1 MSESSEHPPRHP
13 GEPTGDPELV
23 GESLGSTRPLVNFD
37 ADDAASAAQP
47 APDASGE
54 TPERRGGSRLFPQL
68 PDDPRLAGQRAAPT
82 GEPAETER
90 VGQDAAHATDEASEP
105 DLSASSAPAEGLAES
120 SGPYEPL
127 FDSAADSAAA
137 ESGTAVAPEIPRAD
151 AESAPAEAST
161 ALPPGAGAVFAS
173 AARPAP
179 VVATAAAQVPSEAG
193 TATSESDR
201 FAQWARLDAS
211 ASHWREGNQDYEER
225 GVVSDEA
232 RTVLHSDTS
241 DSGGSGRN
249 LPAAIAVGAVL
260 AALFFGALRLGEAA
274 TVALVVIV
282 LVLAAAEFYRAAR
295 PLGYRPAT
303 LAGLAGVAGLTVA
316 VHLRGVEAY
325 PIVLAVS
332 AVTIFCWFLFGVERD
347 HPTANMAI
355 TMLGLLWVGGLGSFA
370 ALMLREPNGD
380 SMLIGAVIGTVA
392 YDVGGYIVGRTTG
405 QSRLSSRISPNKTH
419 EGLIGGIVLSV
430 VITTLVL
437 NRFPGVFPWT
447 GSLLDALW
455 LCVAVA
461 LAAPLGDLTQSMVK
475 RDATVKDM
483 GSLLPGHGGVFD
495 RFDALL
501 FSLPAA
507 YFVGTYVLG

>member
-1 MSESSEHPPRHP
+1 MSESSEHPPTP
-13 GEPTGDPELV
+13 SGPDPRDPAATDDP
-23 GESLGSTRPLVNFD
+23 LGSTRPLVNFET
-37 ADDAASAAQP
+37 DDASASAEQTEPASPP
-47 APDASGE
+47 APDVADAE
-54 TPERRGGSRLFPQL
+54 PERRGGSRLFPQL
-68 PDDPRLAGQRAAPT
+68 PDDPRLAGEAP
-82 GEPAETER
+82 A
-90 VGQDAAHATDEASEP
+90 ATDEE
-105 DLSASSAPAEGLAES
+105 AEAG
-120 SGPYEPL
+120 YEPL
-127 FDSAADSAAA
+127 FDSPDEAPPIPPADLA
-137 ESGTAVAPEIPRAD
+137 
-151 AESAPAEAST
+151 SAPASTPSTPAEMPEVPAAEA
-161 ALPPGAGAVFAS
+161 AAAS
-173 AARPAP
+173 AP
-179 VVATAAAQVPSEAG
+179 VAAAATPAEVPSEAG
-193 TATSESDR
+193 APISESDR

-211 ASHWREGNQDYEER
+211 ASHWREGSQDYEER
-225 GVVSDEA
+225 GAVSDEA
-232 RTVLHSDTS
+232 RTVLHNGPADG
-241 DSGGSGRN
+241 GGSGRN

-303 LAGLAGVAGLTVA
+303 LAGLVGVGGLSVA

-332 AVTIFCWFLFGVERD
+332 AVTIFCWFLLGVERE
-347 HPTANMAI
+347 HPTANLAI

-370 ALMLREPNGD
+370 ALILREPNGD
-380 SMLIGAVIGTVA
+380 SMLIGAVIGTVV
-392 YDVGGYIVGRTTG
+392 YDVGGYLVGRTTG
-405 QSRLSSRISPNKTH
+405 QSRLAPRISPNKTH

-430 VITTLVL
+430 VITTLAL

-455 LCVAVA
+455 LSLAVA

-475 RDATVKDM
+475 RDVAIKDM

-501 FSLPAA
+501 FALPAA
-507 YFVGTYVLG
+507 YFAGTYVVG

>member
-1 MSESSEHPPRHP
+1 MSESSEHPPTHS
-13 GEPTGDPELV
+13 GSDPRDPAA
-23 GESLGSTRPLVNFD
+23 SDDPLGATRPLVNFET
-37 ADDAASAAQP
+37 DDASTPAEQAEPASPP
-47 APDASGE
+47 APDVADAE
-54 TPERRGGSRLFPQL
+54 PERRGGSRLFPQL
-68 PDDPRLAGQRAAPT
+68 PDDPRLAGEAA
-82 GEPAETER
+82 A
-90 VGQDAAHATDEASEP
+90 ATDER
-105 DLSASSAPAEGLAES
+105 AEAG
-120 SGPYEPL
+120 YEPL
-127 FDSAADSAAA
+127 FDSADGAPPIPPADLASVPASTPSTSAEMPEMPAA
-137 ESGTAVAPEIPRAD
+137 EAA
-151 AESAPAEAST
+151 AESAPA
-161 ALPPGAGAVFAS
+161 
-173 AARPAP
+173 
-179 VVATAAAQVPSEAG
+179 AAAAPPTELPSEAG
-193 TATSESDR
+193 APTSESDR

-211 ASHWREGNQDYEER
+211 ASHWREGSQDYEER

-232 RTVLHSDTS
+232 RTVLHNGPADA
-241 DSGGSGRN
+241 GRSGRN

-303 LAGLAGVAGLTVA
+303 LAGLVGVGGLSVA

-332 AVTIFCWFLFGVERD
+332 AVTIFCWFLLGVERD
-347 HPTANMAI
+347 HPTANLAI

-370 ALMLREPNGD
+370 ALILREPNGD
-380 SMLIGAVIGTVA
+380 SMLIGAVIGTVV
-392 YDVGGYIVGRTTG
+392 YDVGGYVIGRTTG
-405 QSRLSSRISPNKTH
+405 QSRLAPRISPNKTH

-455 LCVAVA
+455 LSLAVA

-475 RDATVKDM
+475 RDVAIKDM

-501 FSLPAA
+501 FALPAA
-507 YFVGTYVLG
+507 YFAGTYVLGPAA

>member
-1 MSESSEHPPRHP
+1 MSDSSAHPPAHS
-13 GEPTGDPELV
+13 GSDP
-23 GESLGSTRPLVNFD
+23 SDPASTDDPLGSTRPLVNFESD
-37 ADDAASAAQP
+37 EAAASDVPAETPAEPDAAAA
-47 APDASGE
+47 E
-54 TPERRGGSRLFPQL
+54 PERRGGSRLFPQL
-68 PDDPRLAGQRAAPT
+68 PDDPRLAGETPAPPE
-82 GEPAETER
+82 EPA
-90 VGQDAAHATDEASEP
+90 AA
-105 DLSASSAPAEGLAES
+105 G
-120 SGPYEPL
+120 YEPL
-127 FDSAADSAAA
+127 FDAPGDAPPPSVPPAGAAA
-137 ESGTAVAPEIPRAD
+137 TPAEMPVAPPADAPSTQAEIPAAPAAEAVAGSD
-151 AESAPAEAST
+151 DN
-161 ALPPGAGAVFAS
+161 
-173 AARPAP
+173 PAP
-179 VVATAAAQVPSEAG
+179 VAAAATAAEVPSEAG
-193 TATSESDR
+193 AAASETDR

-232 RTVLHSDTS
+232 RTVLHNAPT
-241 DSGGSGRN
+241 DSGRSGRN
-249 LPAAIAVGAVL
+249 LPVAIAVGAVL

-274 TVALVVIV
+274 TVALIAIV

-325 PIVLAVS
+325 PIVLAVA

-355 TMLGLLWVGGLGSFA
+355 TALGLLWVGGLGSFA

-380 SMLIGAVIGTVA
+380 SMLIGAVIGTVV

-405 QSRLSSRISPNKTH
+405 QSRLAARISPNKTH

-455 LCVAVA
+455 LSLAVA

-475 RDATVKDM
+475 RDVAIKDM

-501 FSLPAA
+501 FSLPVA
-507 YFVGTYVLG
+507 YFAGTYVLG

>member
-1 MSESSEHPPRHP
+1 MSDSSAHPPAHS
-13 GEPTGDPELV
+13 GSDPSDPA
-23 GESLGSTRPLVNFD
+23 GTDDPLGSTRPLVNFE
-37 ADDAASAAQP
+37 ADETP
-47 APDASGE
+47 APAEPAE
-54 TPERRGGSRLFPQL
+54 TPAEPEVAAAEPERRGGSRLFPQL
-68 PDDPRLAGQRAAPT
+68 PDDPRLAGETPAPPE
-82 GEPAETER
+82 EPA
-90 VGQDAAHATDEASEP
+90 AA
-105 DLSASSAPAEGLAES
+105 GF
-120 SGPYEPL
+120 EPL
-127 FDSAADSAAA
+127 FDAPGDAPPPSAPPADAASTPAEMPAAPPAAA
-137 ESGTAVAPEIPRAD
+137 V
-151 AESAPAEAST
+151 AESADD
-161 ALPPGAGAVFAS
+161 
-173 AARPAP
+173 PAP
-179 VVATAAAQVPSEAG
+179 VTAAATAAEVPSEAG
-193 TATSESDR
+193 AAASETDR

-232 RTVLHSDTS
+232 RTVLHNAPSD
-241 DSGGSGRN
+241 GGRSGRN
-249 LPAAIAVGAVL
+249 LPVAIAVGAVL

-274 TVALVVIV
+274 TVALIAIV

-325 PIVLAVS
+325 PIVLAV
-332 AVTIFCWFLFGVERD
+332 AAITIFCWFLFGVERD

-355 TMLGLLWVGGLGSFA
+355 SALGLLWIGGLGSFA

-380 SMLIGAVIGTVA
+380 SMLIGAVIGTVV

-405 QSRLSSRISPNKTH
+405 QSRLAARISPNKTH

-455 LCVAVA
+455 LSVAVA

-475 RDATVKDM
+475 RDVAIKDM

-501 FSLPAA
+501 FSLPVA
-507 YFVGTYVLG
+507 YFAGTYVLG

>member
-1 MSESSEHPPRHP
+1 MSESSAHPPAHS
-13 GEPTGDPELV
+13 GSDPSDPA
-23 GESLGSTRPLVNFD
+23 GADDPLGSTRPLVNFD
-37 ADDAASAAQP
+37 SDDAP
-47 APDASGE
+47 APDEPAVQPAE
-54 TPERRGGSRLFPQL
+54 PEATTTEPERRGGSRLFPQL
-68 PDDPRLAGQRAAPT
+68 PDDPRLAGDT
-82 GEPAETER
+82 PAT
-90 VGQDAAHATDEASEP
+90 P
-105 DLSASSAPAEGLAES
+105 DPEAPAAENL
-120 SGPYEPL
+120 EPL
-127 FDSAADSAAA
+127 FDSPD
-137 ESGTAVAPEIPRAD
+137 ETTPPPIP
-151 AESAPAEAST
+151 PAEAPST
-161 ALPPGAGAVFAS
+161 PAEMPETPPAEAAATS
-173 AARPAP
+173 AADLAP
-179 VVATAAAQVPSEAG
+179 VAAAPTVAEVPSETGA
-193 TATSESDR
+193 APSETDR
-201 FAQWARLDAS
+201 FAQWAQLDAS

-225 GVVSDEA
+225 GVVSDET
-232 RTVLHSDTS
+232 RTVLHNAPS
-241 DSGGSGRN
+241 DSGGTGRN

-274 TVALVVIV
+274 TVALVAIV

-332 AVTIFCWFLFGVERD
+332 AVTILCWFLFGVERD

-355 TMLGLLWVGGLGSFA
+355 TALGLLWIGGLGSFA
-370 ALMLREPNGD
+370 ALILREPNGD
-380 SMLIGAVIGTVA
+380 SMLIAAVIGTVV
-392 YDVGGYIVGRTTG
+392 YDVGGYVVGRTTG
-405 QSRLSSRISPNKTH
+405 QSRLAARISPSKTH

-447 GSLLDALW
+447 GGLLDALW
-455 LCVAVA
+455 LSLAVA

-475 RDATVKDM
+475 RDVAIKDM

-507 YFVGTYVLG
+507 YFVGTFVVG

>member
-1 MSESSEHPPRHP
+1 MP
-13 GEPTGDPELV
+13 
-23 GESLGSTRPLVNFD
+23 
-37 ADDAASAAQP
+37 SAE
-47 APDASGE
+47 PDATATE
-54 TPERRGGSRLFPQL
+54 PERRGGSRLFPQL
-68 PDDPRLAGQRAAPT
+68 PDDPRLAGETPAAPDP
-82 GEPAETER
+82 E
-90 VGQDAAHATDEASEP
+90 
-105 DLSASSAPAEGLAES
+105 APAAGNL
-120 SGPYEPL
+120 EPL
-127 FDSAADSAAA
+127 FDSPHEATPPSIPPTDAPSMPA
-137 ESGTAVAPEIPRAD
+137 EMPVQP
-151 AESAPAEAST
+151 PAEAAAT
-161 ALPPGAGAVFAS
+161 S
-173 AARPAP
+173 ADDPAP
-179 VVATAAAQVPSEAG
+179 VAAVPTAAEVPSEPGAVP
-193 TATSESDR
+193 SETDR
-201 FAQWARLDAS
+201 FAQWVQLYAS

-232 RTVLHSDTS
+232 RTVLHNAPA
-241 DSGGSGRN
+241 DSGGTGRN

-274 TVALVVIV
+274 TVALVTIV

-332 AVTIFCWFLFGVERD
+332 AVTILCWFLFGVERD

-355 TMLGLLWVGGLGSFA
+355 TALGLLWVGGLGSFA
-370 ALMLREPNGD
+370 ALILREPNGD

-392 YDVGGYIVGRTTG
+392 YDVGGYVVGRTTG
-405 QSRLSSRISPNKTH
+405 QSRLAARISPSKTH

-447 GSLLDALW
+447 EGLLDALW
-455 LCVAVA
+455 LSLAVA

-475 RDATVKDM
+475 RDVAIKDM

-507 YFVGTYVLG
+507 YFVGTFVVG

>member
-1 MSESSEHPPRHP
+1 MSESSEHPPTHP
-13 GEPTGDPELV
+13 GSGSDDPAVAGDP
-23 GESLGSTRPLVNFD
+23 LGSTRPLVNFET
-37 ADDAASAAQP
+37 DDASATAEQAEPASPP
-47 APDASGE
+47 APDVADAD
-54 TPERRGGSRLFPQL
+54 PERRGGSRMFPQL
-68 PDDPRLAGQRAAPT
+68 PDDPRLAGEAP
-82 GEPAETER
+82 A
-90 VGQDAAHATDEASEP
+90 ATDEG
-105 DLSASSAPAEGLAES
+105 AEAG
-120 SGPYEPL
+120 YEPL
-127 FDSAADSAAA
+127 FDSADGAPPIPPADPASARASTPSTPAEMPDVPAAEAAA
-137 ESGTAVAPEIPRAD
+137 V
-151 AESAPAEAST
+151 SAP
-161 ALPPGAGAVFAS
+161 V
-173 AARPAP
+173 
-179 VVATAAAQVPSEAG
+179 AAAATPAEVPSETGAP
-193 TATSESDR
+193 TSEPDR

-211 ASHWREGNQDYEER
+211 ASHWREGSQDYEER

-232 RTVLHSDTS
+232 RTMLHN
-241 DSGGSGRN
+241 GPAEAGRSGRN

-303 LAGLAGVAGLTVA
+303 LAGLVGVGGLSVA

-332 AVTIFCWFLFGVERD
+332 AVAIFCWFLLGVERD
-347 HPTANMAI
+347 HPTANLAI
-355 TMLGLLWVGGLGSFA
+355 TVLGLLWVGGLGSFA
-370 ALMLREPNGD
+370 ALILREPNGD
-380 SMLIGAVIGTVA
+380 SMLIGAVIGTVV
-392 YDVGGYIVGRTTG
+392 YDVGGYVIGRTTG
-405 QSRLSSRISPNKTH
+405 QSRLAPRISPNKTH

-430 VITTLVL
+430 VITALVL

-455 LCVAVA
+455 LSLAVA

-475 RDATVKDM
+475 RDVAIKDM

-501 FSLPAA
+501 FALPAA
-507 YFVGTYVLG
+507 YFAGTIVLGSPT

>member
-1 MSESSEHPPRHP
+1 MSESSEHPPTHP
-13 GEPTGDPELV
+13 GSGSDDPAITGDP
-23 GESLGSTRPLVNFD
+23 LGTTRPLVNFESD
-37 ADDAASAAQP
+37 DDAASAEP
-47 APDASGE
+47 AEPTPPSASDAAAAES
-54 TPERRGGSRLFPQL
+54 ERRGGSRLFPQL
-68 PDDPRLAGQRAAPT
+68 PDDPRLASDPPAAADE
-82 GEPAETER
+82 GA
-90 VGQDAAHATDEASEP
+90 DA
-105 DLSASSAPAEGLAES
+105 G
-120 SGPYEPL
+120 YEPL
-127 FDSAADSAAA
+127 FDAPEDAPQAEPAPAPADSAP
-137 ESGTAVAPEIPRAD
+137 APARAD
-151 AESAPAEAST
+151 MTSTPAETPVVPVAEAAAASV
-161 ALPPGAGAVFAS
+161 PVAGA
-173 AARPAP
+173 
-179 VVATAAAQVPSEAG
+179 ATPTEVPSETGAP
-193 TATSESDR
+193 TSEPDR

-211 ASHWREGNQDYEER
+211 ASHWREGSQDYEER

-232 RTVLHSDTS
+232 RTMLHN
-241 DSGGSGRN
+241 GLAEAGRSGRN

-260 AALFFGALRLGEAA
+260 AALFFGALRVGEAA

-303 LAGLAGVAGLTVA
+303 LAGLVGVGGLSVA

-325 PIVLAVS
+325 PIVLAVF
-332 AVTIFCWFLFGVERD
+332 AVTVFCWFLLGVERD
-347 HPTANMAI
+347 HPTANLAI

-370 ALMLREPNGD
+370 ALILREPNGD
-380 SMLIGAVIGTVA
+380 SMLIGAVIGTVV
-392 YDVGGYIVGRTTG
+392 YDVGGYVVGRTTG
-405 QSRLSSRISPNKTH
+405 QSRLAPRISPNKTH

-455 LCVAVA
+455 LSLAVA

-475 RDATVKDM
+475 RDVAIKDM

-501 FSLPAA
+501 FALPAA
-507 YFVGTYVLG
+507 YFAGTYVLGSAA

>member
-1 MSESSEHPPRHP
+1 MSESSAHPPAQS
-13 GEPTGDPELV
+13 GSDPSDPA
-23 GESLGSTRPLVNFD
+23 GTDDPLGSTRPLVNFD
-37 ADDAASAAQP
+37 ADDAP
-47 APDASGE
+47 APDEPAPPAAAPDPADTE
-54 TPERRGGSRLFPQL
+54 PERRGGSRLFPQL
-68 PDDPRLAGQRAAPT
+68 PDDPRLAGETPAAPD
-82 GEPAETER
+82 PDAE
-90 VGQDAAHATDEASEP
+90 
-105 DLSASSAPAEGLAES
+105 APAAENL
-120 SGPYEPL
+120 EPL
-127 FDSAADSAAA
+127 FDSPDATTPPPIPPADGPPTPADLP
-137 ESGTAVAPEIPRAD
+137 VAP
-151 AESAPAEAST
+151 PAEA
-161 ALPPGAGAVFAS
+161 AAPS
-173 AARPAP
+173 AADPAP
-179 VVATAAAQVPSEAG
+179 VAAAPTAAEVPSEAG
-193 TATSESDR
+193 AAPSDTDR
-201 FAQWARLDAS
+201 FAQWAQLDAS

-232 RTVLHSDTS
+232 RTVLHNAPS
-241 DSGGSGRN
+241 DSGGTGRN

-274 TVALVVIV
+274 TVALVAIV

-332 AVTIFCWFLFGVERD
+332 AVTILCWFLFGVERD

-355 TMLGLLWVGGLGSFA
+355 TALGLLWVGGLGSFA

-380 SMLIGAVIGTVA
+380 SMLIAAVIGTVV
-392 YDVGGYIVGRTTG
+392 YDVGGYVVGRTTG
-405 QSRLSSRISPNKTH
+405 QSRLAARISPSKTH

-447 GSLLDALW
+447 GGLLDALW
-455 LCVAVA
+455 LSLAVA

-475 RDATVKDM
+475 RDVSIKDM

-507 YFVGTYVLG
+507 YFVGTFVVG

>member
-1 MSESSEHPPRHP
+1 MSDSSAHPPAHS
-13 GEPTGDPELV
+13 GSDP
-23 GESLGSTRPLVNFD
+23 SDPAATDDPLGSTRPLVNFES
-37 ADDAASAAQP
+37 DDAAAPAESA
-47 APDASGE
+47 E
-54 TPERRGGSRLFPQL
+54 TPVEPGAAAEPERRGGSRLFPQL
-68 PDDPRLAGQRAAPT
+68 PDDPRLASDTPVPPE
-82 GEPAETER
+82 EPA
-90 VGQDAAHATDEASEP
+90 AAGH
-105 DLSASSAPAEGLAES
+105 
-120 SGPYEPL
+120 EPL
-127 FDSAADSAAA
+127 FDSPA
-137 ESGTAVAPEIPRAD
+137 EMPTAP
-151 AESAPAEAST
+151 PAEA
-161 ALPPGAGAVFAS
+161 AAQPGDH
-173 AARPAP
+173 PAP
-179 VVATAAAQVPSEAG
+179 VAAPATAAEVPSEAG
-193 TATSESDR
+193 AATSETDR

-232 RTVLHSDTS
+232 RTVLHTASSDA
-241 DSGGSGRN
+241 GRSGRN

-274 TVALVVIV
+274 TVALIAIV

-325 PIVLAVS
+325 PIVLAVA

-355 TMLGLLWVGGLGSFA
+355 TALGLLWVGGLGSFA

-380 SMLIGAVIGTVA
+380 SMLIGAVIGTVV
-392 YDVGGYIVGRTTG
+392 YDVGGYVVGRATG
-405 QSRLSSRISPNKTH
+405 QSRLAARISPSKTH

-455 LCVAVA
+455 LSLAVA

-475 RDATVKDM
+475 RDVAIKDM
-483 GSLLPGHGGVFD
+483 GNLLPGHGGVFD

-501 FSLPAA
+501 FSLPVA
-507 YFVGTYVLG
+507 YFAGTYILG